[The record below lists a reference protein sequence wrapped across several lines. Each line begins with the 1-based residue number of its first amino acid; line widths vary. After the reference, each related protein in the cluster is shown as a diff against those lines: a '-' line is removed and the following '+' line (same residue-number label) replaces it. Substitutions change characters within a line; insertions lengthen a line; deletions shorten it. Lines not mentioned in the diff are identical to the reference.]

1 MTKSQSLELKG
12 IAILFM
18 FLLHLFNTYQ
28 YQNIYEPFILINN
41 TPLTFYIS
49 LYADICVA
57 MFLFISG
64 YGVFYKYTKNTSNII
79 GYIKS
84 LLPGIKGLMINY
96 CIILVIFCL
105 ILGPLFG
112 YQTRYP
118 GSIEKLLLNITAID
132 TSYSGAWWFL
142 TTYLLLVF
150 TSSLLFKFINNRNI
164 FLVLSLLAIL
174 LVTYNDLRIL
184 LILMTQYYIGL
195 QQN

>member
-18 FLLHLFNTYQ
+18 FLLHLLNTYQ

-164 FLVLSLLAIL
+164 FLVLSLLAIS
-174 LVTYNDLRIL
+174 Y
-184 LILMTQYYIGL
+184 
-195 QQN
+195 